1 MQIKDIL
8 KKGVEILKENNI
20 EQNNIEQ
27 NNLKA
32 KMLLSSILNKS
43 KEYLIIYSDEEISKE
58 LEKDFFDKIE
68 ILKENTPIQYI
79 LNKQEFMGLEFYVD
93 ESVLIPQPDTEILA
107 EEVIEI
113 IRKRKLSK
121 VLDLCTG
128 SGAIAVSVAKFLENV
143 KVCASDIS
151 NEAIKIARRNSNK
164 NNVKIEFIHSDLFE
178 EFSGEDKFDIIVSN
192 PPYIKTDIIGTLS
205 QEVQK
210 EPLLALDGG
219 IDGLDFY
226 KKIIKQAKEYLNT
239 NGFLALEIGYDQ
251 KEEVENIL
259 GKNGYK
265 NIYSKKDLEGHNR
278 IIIAH
283 I

>member
-1 MQIKDIL
+1 
-8 KKGVEILKENNI
+8 
-20 EQNNIEQ
+20 
-27 NNLKA
+27 
-32 KMLLSSILNKS
+32 
-43 KEYLIIYSDEEISKE
+43 
-58 LEKDFFDKIE
+58 
-68 ILKENTPIQYI
+68 
-79 LNKQEFMGLEFYVD
+79 MGLEFYVD

-143 KVCASDIS
+143 KVYASDIS

>member
-20 EQNNIEQ
+20 EH

>member
-8 KKGVEILKENNI
+8 KKGVEILKE
-20 EQNNIEQ
+20 NNIEQ

-143 KVCASDIS
+143 KVYASDIS

>member
-8 KKGVEILKENNI
+8 KKGVEILKE
-20 EQNNIEQ
+20 NNIEQ